1 MKYRLNESI
10 LLEAGEDDLGT
21 TAPST
26 STNNQT
32 NTDAST
38 EAKNGTNQN
47 DQQTAPNENITDF
60 KRAFAELDAKYAG
73 KKDQKSKQ
81 EYAEESANLWSQFCK
96 ATFPKNADYVEQTLL
111 SPIKLECKEY
121 GYSSTTNPFIFY
133 LNKLLERNIEPSLL
147 GYGTVHNMV
156 ANGRLPVKTLRTG
169 GALGEANILFSNN
182 LLNKSTAD
190 IKKYFSYQE
199 QLWNQIQKKN
209 GDLNEFKSLI
219 EFKSLMYIGQSK
231 DLKALSTIEQETAN
245 NDQLSLEAD
254 DVGTLDVKVL
264 QDIKPEDRATTVL
277 ALLARHTGTEGQQ
290 QAIDMLKKD
299 FGWTDKNLIFNL
311 ETLGIK
317 NKQID
322 QLIKRAGII
331 PSNLPAAIRIL
342 AKA

>member
-10 LLEAGEDDLGT
+10 LLEADDTLDIDPNDNLTSTDT
-21 TAPST
+21 TTTNTGNSTDT
-26 STNNQT
+26 STNRV
-32 NTDAST
+32 
-38 EAKNGTNQN
+38 
-47 DQQTAPNENITDF
+47 TDF
-60 KRAFAELDAKYAG
+60 KKAFAELDAKYAG

-96 ATFPKNADYVEQTLL
+96 ATFPVGADYVEQTLL

-121 GYSSTTNPFIFY
+121 GYSSTTNPFISY
-133 LNKLLERNIEPSLL
+133 LNKLLNDKIEPSLL

-169 GALGEANILFSNN
+169 GALGDVNILFSNN
-182 LLNKSTAD
+182 LLNKSAAD

-209 GDLNEFKSLI
+209 GVPNDFR
-219 EFKSLMYIGQSK
+219 SLMYIGQSK
-231 DLKALSTIEQETAN
+231 DLKALSTIEQEIAN
-245 NDQLSLEAD
+245 DDQLSLEAD

-264 QDIKPEDRATTVL
+264 QDIKPEDRATTIL
-277 ALLARHTGTEGQQ
+277 ALLARHTGTDGQQ

-299 FGWTDKNLIFNL
+299 FGWADKNLIFNL
-311 ETLGIK
+311 ETLGVK